1 MTEEKSKNILVLAKE
16 VGVSHDDI
24 REFLLKQKKANSEAI
39 SEEVIVDE
47 ETEKI
52 SEDVSLDEE
61 VPEIEEDETEIIPD
75 SKETEEEPIEEK
87 EPLDIETQIKEE
99 VIKQLKV
106 KRKTPSKGKIKQSPS
121 VEYGVSNRGYEEL
134 V

>member
-16 VGVSHDDI
+16 LGVSHDDI
-24 REFLLKQKKANSEAI
+24 REFLLKQKKPISEQNSEKDMVDEEI
-39 SEEVIVDE
+39 EQVSEEV
-47 ETEKI
+47 
-52 SEDVSLDEE
+52 SLE
-61 VPEIEEDETEIIPD
+61 VELPEIEEDETETIQ
-75 SKETEEEPIEEK
+75 KESEEPIEEVK

-106 KRKTPSKGKIKQSPS
+106 KRKTPSKGKIVDSPS
-121 VEYGVSNRGYEEL
+121 IEYGVSNRGYEEL